1 MQAVTLSHKGTK
13 SEKNEDAC
21 LSLPGRGLFVVAD
34 GVGGGPSGDFASRS
48 VVDTIYECFRDST
61 VSAKAIVEA
70 IQQANAL
77 VYEESLTSDRKG
89 MASTVV
95 VGWRSE
101 DEICCFNVGDSRIYR
116 IRGNAIKQLTRDHTR
131 QIQKAPNV
139 IKQVVTNAVGIK
151 LDLKV
156 EVTRH
161 DWVAGDLLLLMSDGI
176 SDLLDEE
183 TIVAIASSDQYSLA
197 DKARAL
203 VVESERRGGQDDK
216 SVILALIS

>member
-1 MQAVTLSHKGTK
+1 MQSVTLSQKGTK
-13 SEKNEDAC
+13 SDTNEDAC

-48 VVDTIYECFRDST
+48 VVETLYESFRDSV
-61 VSAKAIVEA
+61 VSVQGIVDS
-70 IQQANAL
+70 IQQANDL
-77 VYEESLTSDRKG
+77 IFSESQSNNRKG

-95 VGWRSE
+95 VGWKTE
-101 DEICCFNVGDSRIYR
+101 AELCCFNVGDSRIYR
-116 IRGNAIKQLTRDHTR
+116 VRAGKIAQLTRDHTR

-139 IKQVVTNAVGIK
+139 MKQVVTNAVGIRPE
-151 LDLKV
+151 LKV

-161 DWVAGDLLLLMSDGI
+161 DWEQGDLLLLMSDGI
-176 SDLLDEE
+176 SDLLDDE
-183 TIVAIASSDQYSLA
+183 TIAVIASSPQYTLA

-203 VVESERRGGQDDK
+203 VTESERRGGKDDK